1 MSPTAR
7 IVLLWLAFAGSHL
20 TLSSIPVRRRLIAA
34 IGEDFFRVLYS
45 LIALAIFIPLVI
57 IYFRHKHDG
66 PVLWML
72 PHTTALLWT
81 MYVGMG
87 LAFVLVAAALIR
99 PSPAAVIPGDPTPR
113 GVYLITRHPLMMGLA
128 LFGLMH
134 LLPNGNAADVAFFG
148 GFAVF
153 ALIGAAHQ
161 DRRKLETV
169 PGFRRFHDAT
179 PFVPFTGPKTL
190 EGLRALLPAVA
201 GTGIVAMVVVRY
213 FHAAW
218 FGG

>member
-1 MSPTAR
+1 MSPTTQ

-20 TLSSIPVRRRLIAA
+20 TLSSVGVRGRLVAR
-34 IGEDFFRVLYS
+34 IGEGPFRGLYS
-45 LIALAIFIPLVI
+45 LIALALFIPLVTT
-57 IYFRHKHDG
+57 YFRHKHDG
-66 PVLWML
+66 PALWML

-87 LAFVLVAAALIR
+87 VAFVLVVAGFIR
-99 PSPAAVIPGDPTPR
+99 PSPAAVIPGDTTPR

-134 LLPNGNAADVAFFG
+134 LLPNGSAADVAFFG
-148 GFAVF
+148 GFGVF

-161 DRRKLETV
+161 DRRKLATD
-169 PGFRRFHDAT
+169 PSFRRFYEAT
-179 PFVPFTGPKTL
+179 PFLPFTGPKTL
-190 EGLRALLPAVA
+190 EGVRQLLPAVA
-201 GTGIVAMVVVRY
+201 GTGIVAMIAVRY